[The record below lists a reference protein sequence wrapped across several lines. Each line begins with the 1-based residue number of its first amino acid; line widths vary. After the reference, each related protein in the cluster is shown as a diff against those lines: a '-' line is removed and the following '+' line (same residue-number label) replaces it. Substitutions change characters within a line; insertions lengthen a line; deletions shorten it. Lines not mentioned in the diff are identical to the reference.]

1 MLSNMKIEDQTNWL
15 RGFGIF
21 LTALFALAVLD
32 VMAKDLVQRNS
43 APLVNLTRYIV
54 VLAMAL
60 GVMLKNK
67 IPFIVAAPQRRL
79 LWIRGAMLGM
89 VGICFMPALQ
99 YMPLAEATAIY
110 FSAPLMIVA
119 LAPLMLKETV
129 RFKQIAAVVVGMIGM
144 LLIVHPSGQ
153 LSLLG
158 SSLMLMA
165 AISFAM
171 VQLLTRKLSGQVT
184 SEQQFLYAAVICT
197 VMGTIVLLSFW
208 PTRWPDAHDMIEML
222 LVGFLSGIG
231 QYLLIR
237 AFQYVPASVLA
248 PFNYFH
254 LLLAV
259 IFSMLVFDHFPK
271 SLAVIGM
278 LLITLAGLSI
288 SLPTLISNFQ
298 RK

>member
-1 MLSNMKIEDQTNWL
+1 MQFQDQKLWM

-21 LTALFALAVLD
+21 LAALFALAVLD

-54 VLAMAL
+54 VLLMAAL
-60 GVMLKNK
+60 VVWKSRVSVT
-67 IPFIVAAPQRRL
+67 VARQLRKL
-79 LWIRGAMLGM
+79 LWLRGAMLGV
-89 VGICFMPALQ
+89 VGVCFMPALQ

-110 FSAPLMIVA
+110 FLAPLIIVA
-119 LAPLMLKETV
+119 LAPVMLKEKVT
-129 RFKQIAAVVVGMIGM
+129 FKQYAAVLTGMFGM
-144 LLIVHPSGQ
+144 LMIVHPSGQ
-153 LSLLG
+153 LSFLG
-158 SSLMLMA
+158 SFLMLLA

-184 SEQQFLYAAVICT
+184 SEQQFFYAAVTCT
-197 VMGTIVLLSFW
+197 LMGTLVLIFFW
-208 PTRWPDAHDMIEML
+208 PDRWPDLHDSIQML
-222 LVGFLSGIG
+222 IVGFLSGIG

-259 IFSMLVFDHFPK
+259 IFSMAIFDHIPNQ
-271 SLAVIGM
+271 LAIAGM
-278 LLITLAGLSI
+278 VLITLAGLSI
-288 SLPTLISNFQ
+288 TLPTLLRNL
-298 RK
+298 RKN